1 MAVARARSKRR
12 SGGCR
17 AFGDFDALAWMLQQ
31 LTRPMM
37 KEVYMKGGQGLPVYR
52 RRQMQTGVASNT
64 RCICRHP
71 RRAHSWG
78 RADTARWGRR
88 RRPQCSRPCS
98 CGCCVRASAP
108 HCPQRHDLRPHP
120 QSAGRAD
127 LLRGAAPITAMLWR
141 LQSVLRCTN
150 VALRCAKMARRC
162 AKTASRCTNVAPRCA
177 SVAPRCANVAPQI
190 NPEAPPSRAGAFF
203 GSRSGVNPV

>member
-1 MAVARARSKRR
+1 MEKLEPRVSEPRTNTARTLVFAR
-12 SGGCR
+12 
-17 AFGDFDALAWMLQQ
+17 
-31 LTRPMM
+31 
-37 KEVYMKGGQGLPVYR
+37 
-52 RRQMQTGVASNT
+52 TGVAPNT

-141 LQSVLRCTN
+141 PQSVLRCTN

-162 AKTASRCTNVAPRCA
+162 AKMASRCTNVAPRCA

-190 NPEAPPSRAGAFF
+190 SPGSPEAPRAKITKSRF
-203 GSRSGVNPV
+203 RPLY